1 MLRVEADGLVF
12 SGDNLDEMKLY
23 VSDCDLMLNYTDDKP
38 SFTVKC
44 FDGFG
49 TVNIG
54 DKVIRSYHKGKR
66 VFKVEKGGKQ

>member
-1 MLRVEADGLVF
+1 MLRVEAAGLVF
-12 SGDNLDEMKLY
+12 TGDNLDEMKLY
-23 VSDCDLMLNYTDDKP
+23 VNDCDLMLNYTDDKP
-38 SFTVKC
+38 SFTVKR
-44 FDGFG
+44 FDGFS